1 LNVVYNVYNKQAL
14 NALPLPWSHATLQL
28 GVGFTYA
35 SLLWLLKLRKPP
47 PALTERTVEKWAP
60 IAFAHA
66 VGQVCT
72 VCALGGST
80 VAFVHIIKALE
91 PFFSAVLSSIILG
104 QIFALPVY
112 LSLVPVVGG
121 VALACFKSLSFSW
134 LSFLTAMGSNAAFAL
149 RAIFSKRALQSAEKI
164 SAPNLFAVVTGMA
177 FFALLPISIA
187 VEWTRYLPVWE
198 TAMETYS
205 ASAVLYLSL
214 SAGLFHYLNNEVMY
228 LALDKVH
235 PVTLAVGNTLKRVFI
250 LVASVI
256 IFHTSMSPTSIIGAS
271 IAIPGT
277 LVYSL
282 TKQYYDNKAA
292 KAGAAATRGN

>member
-1 LNVVYNVYNKQAL
+1 
-14 NALPLPWSHATLQL
+14 
-28 GVGFTYA
+28 
-35 SLLWLLKLRKPP
+35 
-47 PALTERTVEKWAP
+47 
-60 IAFAHA
+60 
-66 VGQVCT
+66 
-72 VCALGGST
+72 
-80 VAFVHIIKALE
+80 
-91 PFFSAVLSSIILG
+91 
-104 QIFALPVY
+104 
-112 LSLVPVVGG
+112 
-121 VALACFKSLSFSW
+121 
-134 LSFLTAMGSNAAFAL
+134 
-149 RAIFSKRALQSAEKI
+149 
-164 SAPNLFAVVTGMA
+164 
-177 FFALLPISIA
+177 
-187 VEWTRYLPVWE
+187 
-198 TAMETYS
+198 METYS

-228 LALDKVH
+228 LALDKGKSVVIEKNANIPPLASFLSKDIEKSKYTFVVH